1 MILDAGALVA
11 VDRGRR
17 EMMARLLAAQL
28 EGDELRTH
36 AMIVAQV
43 WRDPGGHQALL
54 ARLLRSIEVIP
65 IDEALGRRAGELLG
79 RSNRSDPIDAAV
91 VLIARDGEVLLTGD
105 PGDLRPLAE
114 AAARS
119 IHIVPC

>member
-114 AAARS
+114 AAGRS